1 MAAARVAL
9 VHATDAR
16 SQFPPFARL
25 TCNRHA
31 AGLSGSDAR
40 STVLAH
46 EDHGGTQGVS
56 PLHPARDYRPR
67 FLSGSINRSTSA
79 SVRYSRRRYAAL
91 GCRRSVRF
99 TAVGVASVIFGFSCD
114 VGCSLLEV
122 SVISKESGHYPTISI
137 SRAMTAIKRWYK
149 AISPQSLDGLQS
161 LG

>member
-9 VHATDAR
+9 VRATNAR
-16 SQFPPFARL
+16 SQFLPFARL

-31 AGLSGSDAR
+31 AGLSGSNAR

-56 PLHPARDYRPR
+56 PLHPARHSVLASLQP
-67 FLSGSINRSTSA
+67 SINRSTSA

-99 TAVGVASVIFGFSCD
+99 NAVGVVSVIFGLSCD
-114 VGCSLLEV
+114 VGCSFGT
-122 SVISKESGHYPTISI
+122 SVRRTTAPPRRISAT
-137 SRAMTAIKRWYK
+137 SRPRCA
-149 AISPQSLDGLQS
+149 SLREDGS
-161 LG
+161 YGRIYDKWFGAK